1 MGGGMAWRTPP
12 ENSHKNYDDGVD
24 GYDGD
29 DGDDDDGDDDD
40 DVGQESFISSWGFVQ
55 AFEVHIQGDSIY

>member
-1 MGGGMAWRTPP
+1 MKDSPW
-12 ENSHKNYDDGVD
+12 KYD
-24 GYDGD
+24 D